1 MFDPVSLIT
10 GGIGLIGSLFGGG
23 SETTTKEES
32 ESTSTSSIDYKAM
45 VDAATAAGF
54 NPLTAIRTGGASGF
68 VTTNTKSKGTSTS
81 NSSSGPDF
89 GGIAS
94 SVGNI
99 AGALMGGMNNAA
111 DPIGRKG
118 SKNIKP
124 VSVALADSSVRKALK
139 RPAGSIYSPAT
150 SIGVKVSSNAPSTSR
165 FKSAYPMSVRS
176 KDGNGPGEG
185 TLVGGD
191 NPKVSGMGWN
201 NGRYGLFHAPVFPDA
216 DTAENIYG
224 DNELFSMA
232 YTGLKMTADGLYSA
246 YRNGSQFYSDMMPR
260 NVRPDTKYR
269 KQYFDNIRS
278 AVPSL
283 IQRR

>member
-1 MFDPVSLIT
+1 MFDLLSA
-10 GGIGLIGSLFGGG
+10 GIGLIGSLFGGG

-111 DPIGRKG
+111 DPIG
-118 SKNIKP
+118 SKSGKLGRGL
-124 VSVALADSSVRKALK
+124 STAMADSKVRTAQK
-139 RPAGSIYSPAT
+139 RPAGSLYSAGQT
-150 SIGVKVSSNAPSTSR
+150 IGAKVSSNAPSLKTQSKASPA
-165 FKSAYPMSVRS
+165 KS
-176 KDGNGPGEG
+176 KFFGPPTPEQWA
-185 TLVGGD
+185 TA
-191 NPKVSGMGWN
+191 NKV
-201 NGRYGLFHAPVFPDA
+201 AP
-216 DTAENIYG
+216 
-224 DNELFSMA
+224 
-232 YTGLKMTADGLYSA
+232 LYV
-246 YRNGSQFYSDMMPR
+246 P
-260 NVRPDTKYR
+260 
-269 KQYFDNIRS
+269 YFDRFSNKIVYGANPDGPDFDQL
-278 AVPSL
+278 AVPTALNATNRLPPATPMVNDVADYVHTGWSRTMSQEPL
-283 IQRR
+283 KISPATAKQIEDANKSWHRGYLPSFGLRWN